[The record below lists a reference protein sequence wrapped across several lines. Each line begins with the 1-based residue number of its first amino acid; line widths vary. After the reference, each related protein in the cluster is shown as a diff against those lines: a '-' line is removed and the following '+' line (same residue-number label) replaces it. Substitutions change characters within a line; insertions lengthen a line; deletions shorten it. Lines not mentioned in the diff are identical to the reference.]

1 MPPLA
6 ELKFG
11 RLTRSW
17 TVRRNDAMKAHFQPV
32 ADDCMVS
39 MGWEVK
45 VPIREVKART
55 SPAPCKRKRAA
66 RPA

>member
-1 MPPLA
+1 M
-6 ELKFG
+6 
-11 RLTRSW
+11 
-17 TVRRNDAMKAHFQPV
+17 RRNDAMKAHFQPV

-55 SPAPCKRKRAA
+55 SPAPCSRKRAA
-66 RPA
+66 RPAEKICMKIQAGGKI